1 VVIGGGY
8 IGLELTACLVKN
20 DVKVTMVYPGPHCMP
35 RLFTPELAAFYEGYY
50 EAKGVT
56 IVKGPRA
63 TEFEK
68 DESGQVS

>member
-1 VVIGGGY
+1 
-8 IGLELTACLVKN
+8 
-20 DVKVTMVYPGPHCMP
+20 
-35 RLFTPELAAFYEGYY
+35 LFTPELAAFYEGYY

-68 DESGQVS
+68 DESGQVSSNPNNYHKECFFEWQLSV